1 MTRTRPPLYY
11 SGQSGNVL
19 IMAIFIAAFL
29 FFLSAALVAQNRQNI
44 LLVLSEDKRI
54 RAAASADAGLDLA
67 LHVMRHNPRWPSLLP
82 GYKGTFESGGSW
94 KIEAI
99 EALSTCP
106 HVLQIK
112 CRGTCSFFASS
123 KTRFVEEIPFA
134 NARPNSM
141 GNSVQPTH
149 IFAYAGET
157 GKSQAKLA
165 VLTPDMRWQILDLP
179 LRQKTRLTADEGP
192 LFSLDENTY
201 THKFTLEDL
210 NLKGDK
216 VKIELSA
223 TTRSI
228 VVLEDGKGGTSEF
241 SWSSS
246 KYPCC
251 GIIPDSTAGS
261 RPAGTPPITSG
272 REQLTKFQNTEID
285 GLKYYGPTLEWYV
298 IDPASTI
305 SAHQKQVYG
314 HGIHYYYQ
322 GVQAHK
328 TGKGY
333 IIDKNS
339 KLHKAPCIVCYNYEN
354 DTWSIYMDT
363 MEVVSRYADPK
374 ISETKKDNTPSK
386 STLTYCGGS
395 LYSVCSGSIKNILCA
410 SSSGRSWKRG
420 SSTKGISSALYSY
433 KGNLLYHKEQQLGG
447 CSGLVGLNSTDILEG
462 LYLEHPAI
470 SLSGSGQPIVIQP
483 KFCLYPTLMGSPNGT
498 SSGNAQES
506 KLAVCGKHIY
516 TFIIMR
522 PFLEQPSS
530 SLSNDFP
537 DLYTSLQYK
546 KQNLETAAKI
556 TMAHY
561 DGESWQLWPNGL
573 NDLAA
578 NWYSGS
584 GSLTII
590 YDKYT
595 NTQIPLHTTHLAA
608 AKYSNSSHSNTS
620 INRYSVI
627 LDKDDN

>member
-1 MTRTRPPLYY
+1 
-11 SGQSGNVL
+11 
-19 IMAIFIAAFL
+19 MAIFIAAFL

-99 EALSTCP
+99 EALSACP

-134 NARPNSM
+134 NARMDSM

-149 IFAYAGET
+149 IFAYAGEA
-157 GKSQAKLA
+157 GALNA
-165 VLTPDMRWQILDLP
+165 NLVVMTPDMRWQILNLP
-179 LRQKTRLTADEGP
+179 PRQKTRLTADEGP
-192 LFSLDENTY
+192 LFSLDSNTY
-201 THKFTLEDL
+201 KHKFMLEDL
-210 NLKGDK
+210 DQKGK
-216 VKIELSA
+216 KAKIEIKA
-223 TTRSI
+223 ETKSI
-228 VVLEDGKGGTSEF
+228 VVLENGTNGMDGSGEF

-251 GIIPDSTAGS
+251 GIIPDSATGS

-272 REQLTKFQNTEID
+272 REQLTKFQDAEVN
-285 GLKYYGPTLEWYV
+285 GMKYLGPTLEWYV

-305 SAHQKQVYG
+305 SAHQKKVYG

-322 GVQAHK
+322 GVQAHQ

-333 IIDKNS
+333 IIDKKS
-339 KLHKAPCIVCYNYEN
+339 KLHQAPCIVCYNYES
-354 DTWSIYMDT
+354 DTWSVFMDT
-363 MEVVSRYADPK
+363 MQVTSRSADPK
-374 ISETKKDNTPSK
+374 ISETKNDNTPSK

-395 LYSVCSGSIKNILCA
+395 LYSVCYGSIKNILRA
-410 SSSGRSWKRG
+410 SSSDRSWKRG
-420 SSTKGISSALYSY
+420 SSTKGISSSLYSY
-433 KGNLLYHKEQQLGG
+433 NGNLLYHKEQQLGDR
-447 CSGLVGLNSTDILEG
+447 SGLIGLNSTGILEG
-462 LYLEHPAI
+462 LYLERPAI
-470 SLSGSGQPIVIQP
+470 SLNGSGRPIVIQP

-498 SSGNAQES
+498 SSANTQEN
-506 KLAVCGKHIY
+506 KLTVCGRHIY
-516 TFIIMR
+516 TFIIMK
-522 PFLEQPSS
+522 PALDQPSS

-537 DLYTSLQYK
+537 ELYTSLQYK
-546 KQNLETAAKI
+546 KQNFDTAAKI
-556 TMAHY
+556 TIAHY

-584 GSLTII
+584 GSLAVI

-608 AKYSNSSHSNTS
+608 AKYSTSDSAHSNTS